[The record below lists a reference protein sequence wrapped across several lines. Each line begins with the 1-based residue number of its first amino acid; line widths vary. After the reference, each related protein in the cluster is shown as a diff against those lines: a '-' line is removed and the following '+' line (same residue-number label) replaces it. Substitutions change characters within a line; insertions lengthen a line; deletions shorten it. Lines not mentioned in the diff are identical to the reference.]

1 MRNLLL
7 SSVTLLLVPAVSVAA
22 PDFPSHTHTYTP
34 IELKPISDIPASLK
48 LASVCFLGAGDCG
61 DAGFNTVGGEDYTRP
76 TSELCIEAGYATT
89 SCALPNYLYD
99 RCPDNDAYYRSC
111 REDKARACKEAGYI
125 LSCGDGYILD
135 NTQLCPY
142 DSSYKKCKCNPC
154 DDYAYTYAQATASGY
169 VTDGSCNSCGTIR
182 YKRKENP
189 CSGFKTCDCG
199 GEIGTKT
206 CISGSITKYQV
217 CKECCDATRFIYDAS
232 NCSGAGKLS
241 GESCGGKFE
250 KCEQQALILYSDHT
264 TSYEII
270 SGKTPI
276 GIVVDEL
283 NKVAAAINNI
293 GFNQTKVDSCVS
305 SSSLPLE
312 QATQRCTY
320 MYSNASKEFG
330 NYDQISVI
338 QVDIPELENCEEGDF
353 NCSPNGKENTKKIL
367 AYGKANGL
375 NYNAALFANSYQP
388 AAGCETGSWCSAG
401 NWFVP
406 SMRDLNNLFVNK
418 DTIKSTV
425 KKISGAELIIFD
437 DYKCVYGSS
446 NERLSDGYSTGW
458 DFKLDP
464 NWWSPNAWSF
474 GPKAGSASFILP
486 MIQY

>member
-7 SSVTLLLVPAVSVAA
+7 SSVTLLLVPAASVAA

-34 IELKPISDIPASLK
+34 IELEPISDIPASLK

-111 REDKARACKEAGYI
+111 REDKARACKEAGYV

-217 CKECCDATRFIYDAS
+217 CKECCDSKYQYDSS
-232 NCSGAGKLS
+232 NCLLPQELS
-241 GESCGGKFE
+241 GGSCGGKFE
-250 KCEQQALILYSDHT
+250 KCIMPLQYLYSDH
-264 TSYEII
+264 SLSSEII
-270 SGKTPI
+270 PSKTII
-276 GIVVDEL
+276 GIAVDPDNRL
-283 NKVAAAINNI
+283 AVAVGYEKACWGGYGI
-293 GFNQTKVDSCVS
+293 
-305 SSSLPLE
+305 
-312 QATQRCTY
+312 
-320 MYSNASKEFG
+320 
-330 NYDQISVI
+330 
-338 QVDIPELENCEEGDF
+338 DIPTLENTPWAGAGVYVKGERD
-353 NCSPNGKENTKKIL
+353 SYQIRDGKENTQKIL
-367 AYGKANGL
+367 AYGKAN
-375 NYNAALFANSYQP
+375 NISYPAAEAANKYQP
-388 AAGCETGSWCSAG
+388 EGCASGSWCGAG
-401 NWFVP
+401 NWYLP
-406 SMRDLNNLFVNK
+406 SNYQVFAYFDNRETILEMLEAINKLPDDWWYTRRDFY
-418 DTIKSTV
+418 TITSNE
-425 KKISGAELIIFD
+425 ID
-437 DYKCVYGSS
+437 DKQCGFIYINTGGMAGSS
-446 NERLSDGYSTGW
+446 KQISVDQP
-458 DFKLDP
+458 DV
-464 NWWSPNAWSF
+464 
-474 GPKAGSASFILP
+474 ILP
-486 MIQY
+486 FISY

>member
-7 SSVTLLLVPAVSVAA
+7 SSATLLLVPAVSVAA

-111 REDKARACKEAGYI
+111 REDKARACKEADYV

-217 CKECCDATRFIYDAS
+217 CKECCDSKYQYDSS
-232 NCSGAGKLS
+232 NCLLPQELS
-241 GESCGGKFE
+241 GGSCGGKFE
-250 KCEQQALILYSDHT
+250 KCIMPLQYLYSDH
-264 TSYEII
+264 SLSSEII
-270 SGKTPI
+270 PSKTII
-276 GIVVDEL
+276 GIAVDPDNRL
-283 NKVAAAINNI
+283 AVAVGYEKACWGGYGI
-293 GFNQTKVDSCVS
+293 
-305 SSSLPLE
+305 
-312 QATQRCTY
+312 
-320 MYSNASKEFG
+320 
-330 NYDQISVI
+330 
-338 QVDIPELENCEEGDF
+338 DIPTLENTPWAGAGVYVKGERD
-353 NCSPNGKENTKKIL
+353 SYQIRDGKENTQKIL
-367 AYGKANGL
+367 AYGKAN
-375 NYNAALFANSYQP
+375 NISYPAAEAANKYQP
-388 AAGCETGSWCSAG
+388 EGCASGSWCGAG
-401 NWFVP
+401 NWYLP
-406 SMRDLNNLFVNK
+406 SNYQVFAYFDNRETILEMLEAINKLPDDWWYTRRDFY
-418 DTIKSTV
+418 TITSNE
-425 KKISGAELIIFD
+425 ID
-437 DYKCVYGSS
+437 DKQCGFIYINTGGMAGSS
-446 NERLSDGYSTGW
+446 KQISVDQP
-458 DFKLDP
+458 DV
-464 NWWSPNAWSF
+464 
-474 GPKAGSASFILP
+474 ILP
-486 MIQY
+486 FISY

>member
-7 SSVTLLLVPAVSVAA
+7 SSVTLLLVPAVSMAA
-22 PDFPSHTHTYTP
+22 PGFITYTHTDPP

-111 REDKARACKEAGYI
+111 REDKARACKEAGYV

-169 VTDGSCNSCGTIR
+169 VTDGSCNSCGAIR

-217 CKECCDATRFIYDAS
+217 CKECCDSKYQYDSS
-232 NCSGAGKLS
+232 NCPLPQELS
-241 GESCGGKFE
+241 GGSCGGKFE
-250 KCEQQALILYSDHT
+250 KCIMPLQYLYSDHSLSSEIIPSKT
-264 TSYEII
+264 IIGIAVDPDNRLAVAVSYEKACW
-270 SGKTPI
+270 GGY
-276 GIVVDEL
+276 GI
-283 NKVAAAINNI
+283 
-293 GFNQTKVDSCVS
+293 
-305 SSSLPLE
+305 
-312 QATQRCTY
+312 
-320 MYSNASKEFG
+320 
-330 NYDQISVI
+330 
-338 QVDIPELENCEEGDF
+338 DIPTLENTPWAGAGVYVKGERD
-353 NCSPNGKENTKKIL
+353 SYQIRDGKENTQKIL
-367 AYGKANGL
+367 AYGKAN
-375 NYNAALFANSYQP
+375 NISYPAAEAANKYQP
-388 AAGCETGSWCSAG
+388 EGCASGSWCGAG
-401 NWFVP
+401 NWYLP
-406 SMRDLNNLFVNK
+406 SNYQVFAYFDNRETILEMLEAINKLPDDWWYTRRDFY
-418 DTIKSTV
+418 TITSNE
-425 KKISGAELIIFD
+425 ID
-437 DYKCVYGSS
+437 DKQCGFIYINTGGMAGSS
-446 NERLSDGYSTGW
+446 KQISVDQP
-458 DFKLDP
+458 DV
-464 NWWSPNAWSF
+464 
-474 GPKAGSASFILP
+474 ILP
-486 MIQY
+486 FISY